1 MRRTVGYLLTALLA
15 TWMAAPAVAAEGTAS
30 AGGAETV
37 AITKDLVGA
46 AEKDGELTLQYSSP
60 LLTMQGMVAAFNKAY
75 PKVHVNLERKSG
87 SGGAYVLLQELS
99 AGVNRVDIIEESDW
113 AANQALVDKGAFAAL
128 KPENLADISK
138 QSYRLEPY
146 VYSPGFNRTVV
157 SYNPKFVTPEQAE
170 KLKKWD
176 GILDPEFKGKIS
188 LVEPTFGVTL
198 GPLMYVMETPGMGE
212 DFLRKLKQQQ
222 PFIYTNTAQARD
234 AVVSGQKPISWG
246 AQWEAVI
253 LSDVEKGVPVRF
265 VYPDP
270 TAEWSGVG
278 WGVLKNAPHPN
289 AARLFFAWV
298 FSHDGG
304 LAQQLP
310 TGNVRSSL
318 TNLPDTRTS
327 IKKAEDQ
334 GWFVAAKNIWDVPLA
349 DWVSKAPQYQKIW
362 TQIMKRGG

>member
-1 MRRTVGYLLTALLA
+1 VFLA
-15 TWMAAPAVAAEGTAS
+15 ASLGAPARAAETQANGTQ
-30 AGGAETV
+30 AETV
-37 AITKDLVGA
+37 AITNDLVA
-46 AEKDGELTLQYSSP
+46 KAEKEGELTLQYSSP

-99 AGVNRVDIIEESDW
+99 AGVHRVDVIEESDW

-128 KPENLADISK
+128 RPENVADMSK
-138 QSYRLEPY
+138 GSYRIEPY
-146 VYSPGFNRTVV
+146 VYSPGFNLTVV
-157 SYNPKFVTPEQAE
+157 SYNPKFITPEQAE

-198 GPLMYVMETPGMGE
+198 APLMYVMETPGMGE

-278 WGVLKNAPHPN
+278 WAVLKNAPHPN
-289 AARLFFAWV
+289 AARLFFAWI
-298 FSHDGG
+298 FSHDGA

-318 TNLPDTRTS
+318 TNVEDTRTS
-327 IKKAEDQ
+327 IKKAEEQ
-334 GWFVAAKNIWDVPLA
+334 GWYAPPKKIWDVPLQ
-349 DWVSKAPQYQKIW
+349 DWIDKAPQYQKTW